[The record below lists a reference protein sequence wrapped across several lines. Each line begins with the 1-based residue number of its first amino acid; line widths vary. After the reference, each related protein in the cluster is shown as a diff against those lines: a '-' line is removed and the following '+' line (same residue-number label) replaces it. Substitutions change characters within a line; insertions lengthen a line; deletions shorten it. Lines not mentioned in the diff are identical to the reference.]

1 MVRGSRVQ
9 RDIVMMR
16 CVALLAIASFGEA
29 VPRQLQTGTPD
40 KCTSDASFQGWTAVS
55 SGAPYGLFL
64 HRSTQSG

>member
-1 MVRGSRVQ
+1 MVRARAQ

-40 KCTSDASFQGWTAVS
+40 KCSSDASFQAWTAVS
-55 SGAPYGLFL
+55 LGAPYELFL
-64 HRSTQSG
+64 PRSTQSG